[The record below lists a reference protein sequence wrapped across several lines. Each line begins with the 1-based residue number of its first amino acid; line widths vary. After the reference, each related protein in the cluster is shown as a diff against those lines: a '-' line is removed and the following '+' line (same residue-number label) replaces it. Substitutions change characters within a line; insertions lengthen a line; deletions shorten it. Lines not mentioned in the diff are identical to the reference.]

1 MKKLLLTLIVSL
13 ALSGSILAQSTHW
26 PEYNNNAFETF
37 DILIAFVQIDGNYV
51 TASDNWA
58 DLEIASFFGDECRGA
73 DFMTDYTA
81 DGDPYPILESG
92 VSYTTVGQA
101 ITFKMYDHANDILYE
116 TCTVFLPEG
125 TAFEFTT
132 GGGEHNEL
140 YFDYDQAM
148 VLNFAS
154 PAGPVAPVTVQWE
167 DTLGTTGVTQNVI
180 VPDNTTIIIPDGY
193 VAYADD
199 ITFGSNS
206 NLVIEDGG
214 QLICNTPV
222 DATVIKNISSAKAGN
237 DTWYTISSPVDS
249 PLLDA
254 VTNLVNSTAP
264 DNYAM
269 FLYDEPSHHWMNQ
282 KLAANAGLF
291 NTLTNGRGYLY
302 WNNGENLEFNGTL
315 NVGDVTYPISYTDGL
330 TDIELRGFNLI
341 GNPFP
346 HNISKGTGAAIN
358 DARLTEG
365 YYVLDNNYEWQVKA
379 FGDPI
384 KPTQGIIVEATQ
396 AFNLTITDTDA
407 AATAKRGT
415 TGFIELSVS
424 NGSRNDVTY
433 ALFSDKAGL
442 TKINRLNAETPMI
455 YFQRENGNF
464 AIATIDN
471 EVKDLAVNFEAG
483 TTGTYDLKVRTDAQ
497 FDYLHLI
504 DNMTGNDIDLL
515 ATPSYTFDARTTDY
529 ASRFKLVFKA
539 STGIDENTTTTFA
552 YFNGESWSVNNQG
565 NATLQVVD
573 MTGRVI
579 SNTQINGNATININ
593 ETAGIYMLRLVNG
606 DNIMIQKIVVR

>member
-237 DTWYTISSPVDS
+237 DTWYTISSPVNNPALS
-249 PLLDA
+249 T
-254 VTNLVNSTAP
+254 VTNLVTSMTTGF
-264 DNYAM
+264 DYAM

-346 HNISKGTGAAIN
+346 HNIYKGTGAAIN
-358 DARLTEG
+358 SEYLTEG

-529 ASRFKLVFKA
+529 TSRFRLVFA
-539 STGIDENTTTTFA
+539 PANQSGDDFGFFSNGNLVIPGIE
-552 YFNGESWSVNNQG
+552 GE
-565 NATLQVVD
+565 ATLQVIDVI
-573 MTGRVI
+573 GRVLSSETFSGCYNKAVNASAGVYMI
-579 SNTQINGNATININ
+579 RLIQGNDVRT
-593 ETAGIYMLRLVNG
+593 
-606 DNIMIQKIVVR
+606 QKIVVR